1 LDPLLDLLNTQ
12 IHSLVLRLYVAPG
25 GIWLLLLKL
34 WWEGR
39 HLILQGIA
47 LLLLL
52 VSLVLIKVRKL
63 LLLWLLKR
71 TLRLLEG

>member
-1 LDPLLDLLNTQ
+1 VNTQ
-12 IHSLVLRLYVAPG
+12 IHSLVLRLYVVPG

-34 WWEGR
+34 AWEGR

-52 VSLVLIKVRKL
+52 VSLVLIKERQL